1 MKIKLIQF
9 GDQDIL
15 IEISNGWSE
24 NYTAHL
30 LPIVLHIF
38 LLEKQVLAKVFKTQ
52 DKSRKDSYFWKDSW
66 ILRVSCDAMG
76 YWHQSVLV
84 GENSVLEAPRKLLQG
99 RKWCKHKCCTVSVPG
114 VSQGVQTLSSSF
126 SIQQRRSSSLFRIHI
141 ARKGKWVRFSTHTVQ
156 RHMRSIGADWS
167 ETGYIHRASSQR
179 PHRSCLLSSFSA
191 SLSPESTC
199 SNHFM
204 SVSLPHWS
212 QWREQ
217 MWCTNLQGFAVPGS
231 RTDSVSTDER
241 SGITCKPGHRYSPA
255 ITAAAFPLFRDG
267 SYKGSLRDP

>member
-76 YWHQSVLV
+76 YWHQSVLI

-114 VSQGVQTLSSSF
+114 VSQGVQILSLSF
-126 SIQQRRSSSLFRIHI
+126 SIHQRRSSSLFRTHV
-141 ARKGKWVRFSTHTVQ
+141 ARKDKWVLFPTHTVQ
-156 RHMRSIGADWS
+156 RHMRSIGVDWS
-167 ETGYIHRASSQR
+167 WQDTYTGHLLNDPTDPACRAPFLHHYLLKALARITLWVFRCRTGHNEGNRCGAPTSRGLQSQAAGQTVWAQM
-179 PHRSCLLSSFSA
+179 SA
-191 SLSPESTC
+191 
-199 SNHFM
+199 
-204 SVSLPHWS
+204 
-212 QWREQ
+212 Q
-217 MWCTNLQGFAVPGS
+217 A
-231 RTDSVSTDER
+231 
-241 SGITCKPGHRYSPA
+241 
-255 ITAAAFPLFRDG
+255 
-267 SYKGSLRDP
+267 